1 MIGLRSLRGALP
13 GNLPL
18 PMNFLV
24 PGLAGIPGELDLRP
38 SGPGEQACSFV
49 DIDISCPGLEATLKS
64 DISF

>member
-1 MIGLRSLRGALP
+1 MIGLRSCRVALP

-24 PGLAGIPGELDLRP
+24 QCLAGIPGELDLKP
-38 SGPGEQACSFV
+38 SGLSGKTCSFV
-49 DIDISCPGLEATLKS
+49 DIDMSYPGLKATLKS